1 MTSPS
6 ANAWKIL
13 LFGKEG
19 QVGGELSSLL
29 QPLGEL
35 ILCGEQDLDLTQE
48 KRIREKLREVQPH
61 IIVNAAAY
69 TAVDKAEEQPDLALA
84 VNGTA
89 PAIIAEEAKQ
99 LGAALVHY
107 STDYVFDGEKQGPY
121 TEEDSPNPLGV
132 YGRTKLA
139 GDEAIQ
145 SSGVSHLIFRTSW
158 VYGLKGKNF
167 LLTIQRLAKERDELK
182 IVDDQI
188 GSPTW
193 CRTIAQTT
201 ANVLTQILPQSS
213 PGNLSGFEQASGLY
227 NLVCGGPTSW
237 FGFAQAILEASS
249 SSQTTQLKPIPTS
262 EYPTPAKRPP
272 NSVLSTG
279 KLKSAF
285 GITPPYWDVTLKYCL
300 RGDA

>member
-1 MTSPS
+1 MTPS
-6 ANAWKIL
+6 AANAWKIL
-13 LFGKEG
+13 LIGKEG

-35 ILCGEQDLDLTQE
+35 FTCGEKDLDLTQE
-48 KRIREKLREVQPH
+48 SRIREKLREVQPH
-61 IIVNAAAY
+61 VIVNAAAY
-69 TAVDKAEEQPDLALA
+69 TAVDKAEEEPDLALA
-84 VNGTA
+84 VNATA
-89 PAIIAEEAKQ
+89 PAILAEEAKQ

-107 STDYVFDGEKQGPY
+107 STDYVFDGEKQEPY

-132 YGRTKLA
+132 YGRTKLS
-139 GDEAIQ
+139 GDKAIQ
-145 SSGVSHLIFRTSW
+145 SAGLPHLIFRTSW
-158 VYGLKGKNF
+158 VYGLKGGNF

-201 ANVLTQILPQSS
+201 ANILTQILPQNS
-213 PGNLSGFEQASGLY
+213 PGNLSGLEQASGLY
-227 NLVCGGPTSW
+227 NLVCGGQTSW

-249 SSQTTQLKPIPTS
+249 SSQMTQLNPIPTT

-272 NSVLSTG
+272 NSVLSTQ
-279 KLKSAF
+279 KLRSAF
-285 GITPPYWDVTLKYCL
+285 GVTLPDWDVTLRYCL
-300 RGDA
+300 GGDA

>member
-1 MTSPS
+1 MTPSS

-13 LFGKEG
+13 LIGKEG
-19 QVGGELSSLL
+19 QVGGELTSLL

-35 ILCGEQDLDLTQE
+35 IVFGEKDLDLTQAD
-48 KRIREKLREVQPH
+48 RIREKLNEVQPH
-61 IIVNAAAY
+61 VIVNAAAY
-69 TAVDKAEEQPDLALA
+69 TAVDKAEEEPDLALA
-84 VNGTA
+84 VNATA
-89 PAIIAEEAKQ
+89 PAILAEEARK

-121 TEEDSPNPLGV
+121 TEEDAPNPLGV

-145 SSGVSHLIFRTSW
+145 SAGLPHLIFRTAW

-182 IVDDQI
+182 IVDDQV

-201 ANVLTQILPQSS
+201 ANVLTQVLPKGS
-213 PGNLSGFEQASGLY
+213 PGDLSGFEQASGLY
-227 NLVCGGPTSW
+227 NLVCGGQTSW
-237 FGFAQAILEASS
+237 FGFAGAILEASS
-249 SSQTTQLKPIPTS
+249 SSQDTKLIPIPTS
-262 EYPTPAKRPP
+262 EYPTPAKRPK
-272 NSVLSTG
+272 NSVLSTK

-285 GITPPYWDVTLKYCL
+285 GIAPPAWDVTLKYCL
-300 RGDA
+300 SR

>member
-1 MTSPS
+1 MTPSS

-13 LFGKEG
+13 LIGKEG

-35 ILCGEQDLDLTQE
+35 ILCGEEDLDLTQGN
-48 KRIREKLREVQPH
+48 RIREKLRDVQPH
-61 IIVNAAAY
+61 VIVNAAAY
-69 TAVDKAEEQPDLALA
+69 TAVDRAEEESDLAMA
-84 VNGTA
+84 INGTA
-89 PAIIAEEAKQ
+89 PAILAEEAKK

-107 STDYVFDGEKQGPY
+107 STDYVFDGKKEEPY

-145 SSGVSHLIFRTSW
+145 STGLPHLIFRTAW

-167 LLTIQRLAKERDELK
+167 LLTMQRLAKERDELK

-188 GSPTW
+188 GPPTW
-193 CRTIAQTT
+193 SRTIAQTT
-201 ANVLTQILPQSS
+201 ANILTQVLPQNS
-213 PGNLSGFEQASGLY
+213 PGDLSRFKQASGLY
-227 NLVCGGPTSW
+227 NLVCGGQTSW
-237 FGFAQAILEASS
+237 FGFARAILEASS
-249 SSQTTQLKPIPTS
+249 LSQDTKLIPIPTS

-272 NSVLSTG
+272 NSVLSTE
-279 KLKSAF
+279 KLRSAF
-285 GITPPYWDVTLKYCL
+285 GIAPPAWDVTLKYCL
-300 RGDA
+300 SR

>member
-1 MTSPS
+1 MPPSS

-13 LFGKEG
+13 LIGKEG
-19 QVGGELSSLL
+19 QVGRELSSLL
-29 QPLGEL
+29 KPFGEL
-35 ILCGEQDLDLTQE
+35 TLFGKEDLDLTQAD
-48 KRIREKLREVQPH
+48 RIREQLRNVQPH
-61 IIVNAAAY
+61 VIVNAAAY
-69 TAVDKAEEQPDLALA
+69 TAVDQAEQEPDLTLA
-84 VNGTA
+84 INGTA
-89 PAIIAEEAKQ
+89 PAILAEEAKK

-107 STDYVFDGEKQGPY
+107 STDYVFDGEKQDPY
-121 TEEDSPNPLGV
+121 TEEDSPNPMGV

-145 SSGVSHLIFRTSW
+145 STGLPHLIFRTAW

-193 CRTIAQTT
+193 CRTIAQAT

-213 PGNLSGFEQASGLY
+213 PGDLSRIEQASGLY
-227 NLVCGGPTSW
+227 NLVCGGQTSW

-249 SSQTTQLKPIPTS
+249 SSQDTKLIPIPTS
-262 EYPTPAKRPP
+262 EYPTPTKRPQ
-272 NSVLSTG
+272 NSVLSTK
-279 KLKSAF
+279 KLKSVF
-285 GITPPYWDVTLKYCL
+285 GIAPTAWDVTLKYCL
-300 RGDA
+300 SR

>member
-1 MTSPS
+1 MTPQ
-6 ANAWKIL
+6 ATNAWRIL
-13 LFGKEG
+13 LIGKEG

-35 ILCGEQDLDLTQE
+35 ITCGEKDLDLTE
-48 KRIREKLREVQPH
+48 ESRIRQKIREIQPH
-61 IIVNAAAY
+61 VIVNAAAY
-69 TAVDKAEEQPDLALA
+69 TAVDKAEEEPDLALA
-84 VNGTA
+84 VNATA
-89 PAIIAEEAKQ
+89 PAILAEEAKQ

-145 SSGVSHLIFRTSW
+145 SAGLPYFIFRTSW

-167 LLTIQRLAKERDELK
+167 LLTLQRLAKERDELK

-201 ANVLTQILPQSS
+201 ANILTQILPQNS

-227 NLVCGGPTSW
+227 NLVCGGKTSW
-237 FGFAQAILEASS
+237 FGFAQAILETST
-249 SSQTTQLKPIPTS
+249 SSQMTQLSPIPTS

-272 NSVLSTG
+272 NSVLSTQ
-279 KLKSAF
+279 KLRSAF
-285 GITPPYWDVTLKYCL
+285 GITLPDWDVTLKYCL
-300 RGDA
+300 GGDA

>member
-1 MTSPS
+1 MTSS
-6 ANAWKIL
+6 SDNAWKIL
-13 LFGKEG
+13 LIGKEG

-29 QPLGEL
+29 QPLGE
-35 ILCGEQDLDLTQE
+35 IITCGEKDLDLTQE
-48 KRIREKLREVQPH
+48 SRIREKLREVRPH

-69 TAVDKAEEQPDLALA
+69 TAVDKAEEEPELALA

-89 PAIIAEEAKQ
+89 PAILAEEAKQ

-107 STDYVFDGEKQGPY
+107 STDYVFDGEKLEPY

-132 YGRTKLA
+132 YGRTKMA

-145 SSGVSHLIFRTSW
+145 SAGLPHFIFRTSW
-158 VYGLKGKNF
+158 VYGLKGENF
-167 LLTIQRLAKERDELK
+167 LLTVQRLAKERDELK

-201 ANVLTQILPQSS
+201 ANILTQILPQNS

-227 NLVCGGPTSW
+227 NLVCGGQTSW
-237 FGFAQAILEASS
+237 FGFAQAILKASS
-249 SSQTTQLKPIPTS
+249 SSQMTQLNPIPTT

-272 NSVLSTG
+272 NSVLSTQ
-279 KLKSAF
+279 KLRSAF
-285 GITPPYWDVTLKYCL
+285 GITLPDWDVTLKYCL
-300 RGDA
+300 GGDA